1 MMGRAQ
7 ARPARLGSRIDD
19 RTGGAV
25 RKQQVNPWTWQD
37 ERGYSQAWRID
48 GPESVVFTAGQVPLA
63 EDGSI
68 VGEGDF
74 EAQCR
79 QVFHN
84 LERVLAQSGA
94 TFENVV
100 KLTAFFTDIANL
112 PLYTR
117 VRAEFTIGGPPASTA
132 IEVKGLATPA
142 FMIEVEA
149 TAVM

>member
-1 MMGRAQ
+1 M
-7 ARPARLGSRIDD
+7 
-19 RTGGAV
+19 

-37 ERGYSQAWRID
+37 ERGYSQAWRVE
-48 GPESVVFTAGQVPLA
+48 GAESVVFIAGQVPLA
-63 EDGSI
+63 ADGVL

-84 LERVLAQSGA
+84 LETVLTQSGA
-94 TFENVV
+94 AFEHVV
-100 KLTAFFTDIANL
+100 KLTAFFTDITNI

-117 VRAEFTIGGPPASTA
+117 VRAEFTGVTPPASTA
-132 IEVKGLATPA
+132 IEVSRLAHPE

-149 TAVM
+149 TAVV